1 MQGSS
6 TCNSPYNLLTKS
18 PDPLRT
24 FKEAFTALAR
34 AALSAF
40 GLWVVGRR
48 ICSGIIGLWV
58 VVVWGQGVGFR
69 GLLRFWDF
77 GFRIDAVGLGGRAER
92 SSLDLEGYQ

>member
-1 MQGSS
+1 MGSS

-24 FKEAFTALAR
+24 FKEAFTAL
-34 AALSAF
+34 SAF

-58 VVVWGQGVGFR
+58 VVAWGQGVGFR

-77 GFRIDAVGLGGRAER
+77 GFRIDAVGLGGRER